1 MAIIKLEEICLYTS
15 DIGTNAAEMVQAQA
29 FMDHSGIPY
38 TRLMYNNQQ
47 QHDDVIKIVNTWWT
61 GDRTAKPMP
70 PVTDYPFLTYT
81 EVHDDIAARF
91 SPITYLQGIDAIK
104 TFPEIYT
111 SIMGQIANNTS
122 NTSPAA

>member
-15 DIGTNAAEMVQAQA
+15 DVGNNATEMIQAQS
-29 FMDHSGIPY
+29 FMDHSNIPY

-47 QHDDVIKIVNTWWT
+47 QHDDVIRNVNTWWEA
-61 GDRTAKPMP
+61 GAKPMP
-70 PVTDYPFLTYT
+70 PVTNYPFLTYT

-91 SPITYLQGIDAIK
+91 SPITYLQGVDAIK

-111 SIMGQIANNTS
+111 TIMGQIANNTS
-122 NTSPAA
+122 STV

>member
-15 DIGTNAAEMVQAQA
+15 DVGNNASEMVQAQA

-38 TRLMYNNQQ
+38 TRLMYNNQE
-47 QHDDVIKIVNTWWT
+47 QHDHVIEIVNTWWSNRA
-61 GDRTAKPMP
+61 DPLP
-70 PVTDYPFLTYT
+70 PVTNYPFLTYT

-91 SPITYLQGIDAIK
+91 SPITYLQGFEKIQ

-111 SIMGQIANNTS
+111 SIMGQISNNTS
-122 NTSPAA
+122 NIINTNNT